1 MEQGKPSGSYSENKL
16 TIIGVNGVSSDP
28 IDLNPSISTGAGLLI
43 VPSSFIGTANIT
55 ITDAFDTVVV
65 NNQPITGNISLTNG
79 QYKVSVTQFGSVTKE
94 ANVLVLGNTNLVM
107 DFSIFTVGID
117 GVESM
122 TVGGISIPV
131 GDVTVLKND
140 ADVEVKLTLETL
152 ADGLTFTV
160 TKSMNC
166 ANDATITADMTDML
180 IIQND
185 TTITI
190 KNTAEYEVWVCGG
203 GCGGS
208 GGRAGGYVLSNDSY
222 YAGDYG
228 VAGNGGYVI
237 SKRINLNA
245 NDTIPIIIGAGG
257 AGGAGGASDRL
268 SGKAGTPGGTTTF
281 GTYLS
286 AVGGSSSP
294 YSGGCGSN
302 RTNMDIFGQSVA
314 YGRGASGVDWS
325 SNPVI
330 EKGSKSGI
338 DTSLPFPNAG
348 DGGDGGVEPHGRTTS
363 SSQAIGGVG
372 GKGGNGLSDVYGK
385 GGNGGDGG
393 DRSYGGATG
402 GNGTNGAVAIRRK
415 IA

>member
-1 MEQGKPSGSYSENKL
+1 M
-16 TIIGVNGVSSDP
+16 
-28 IDLNPSISTGAGLLI
+28 
-43 VPSSFIGTANIT
+43 
-55 ITDAFDTVVV
+55 
-65 NNQPITGNISLTNG
+65 
-79 QYKVSVTQFGSVTKE
+79 SVTQFTSVTKE
-94 ANVLVLGNTNLVM
+94 ANILVLGNTNLVM
-107 DFSIFTVGID
+107 DFSIFTLGID

-140 ADVEVKLTLETL
+140 TNVEVKLTLETL
-152 ADGLTFTV
+152 ADGVVFTV

-166 ANDATITADMTDML
+166 ANDATITADMTDVL

-190 KNTAEYEVWVCGG
+190 KNTAEYEIWACGG
-203 GCGGS
+203 GCGGT
-208 GGRAGGYVLSNDSY
+208 GGQAGGYVSTNDSY
-222 YAGDYG
+222 YAGRAG
-228 VAGNGGYVI
+228 AAGNGGYVI
-237 SKRINLNA
+237 SKRINLNV
-245 NDTIPIIIGAGG
+245 NDAIPIIIGAGG
-257 AGGAGGASDRL
+257 AGGAGGASSRL
-268 SGKAGTPGGTTTF
+268 NGKAGTPGGTTTF

-286 AVGGSSSP
+286 AVGGSLSA

-314 YGRGASGVDWS
+314 YGRGGDAVDYS
-325 SNPVI
+325 SSPII

-348 DGGDGGVEPHGRTTS
+348 DGGDGGVHPHGKTTS
-363 SSQAIGGVG
+363 ISQAIGGVG

-393 DRSYGGATG
+393 DRTYSGATG
-402 GNGTNGAVAIRRK
+402 GNGKNGAVAIRRL